1 MTIWGGEMLAIEA
14 ARKVA
19 IDNGWL
25 SLTPPSFQC
34 AILDRCRLQ
43 SFKAGQSIYM
53 AGDPP
58 GGMFGLVLGGV
69 GISIAPGERG
79 PYFAHLGR
87 PGTWFG
93 EASAILRQP
102 RRVGLTAT
110 RDAELLYLPIEKIDE
125 IVAKDSNAWRL
136 FALVTVG
143 HLEMAIGA
151 CDDLMFRDHVKR
163 CIATVLRLGG
173 CRNLSPPSPTPVEVD
188 ACQDE
193 IATLANVSR
202 ATAGKVLRNLETKG
216 LIESSYRRIRILTP
230 DLLRTML
237 RD

>member
-1 MTIWGGEMLAIEA
+1 MLTFEA
-14 ARKVA
+14 ARKIA

-25 SLTPPSFQC
+25 SLTPASFQ
-34 AILDRCRLQ
+34 AAVLDRCRLQ
-43 SFKAGQSIYM
+43 SFKTGQSIYM
-53 AGDPP
+53 VGDPP
-58 GGMFGLVLGGV
+58 GGMFGLVTGGV

-79 PYFAHLGR
+79 PYFAHLAR

-93 EASAILRQP
+93 EAAAILRQP

-151 CDDLMFRDHVKR
+151 CDDLMLRDHVKR
-163 CIATVLRLGG
+163 CVATVLRLGG
-173 CRNLSPPSPTPVEVD
+173 CRNFSLPDTSPAEIDVR
-188 ACQDE
+188 QDE
-193 IATLANVSR
+193 IATLANVTR
-202 ATAGKVLRNLETKG
+202 TTAGSVIRKLEAEG
-216 LIESSYRRIRILTP
+216 LIDKSYRRIRILAP
-230 DLLRTML
+230 DTLRAML